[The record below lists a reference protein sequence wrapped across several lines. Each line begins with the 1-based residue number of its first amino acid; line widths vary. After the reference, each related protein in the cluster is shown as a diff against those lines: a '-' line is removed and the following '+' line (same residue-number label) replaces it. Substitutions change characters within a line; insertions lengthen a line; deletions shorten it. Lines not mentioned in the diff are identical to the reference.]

1 MTQQADIHAKRVPL
15 HAWNAAC
22 RLVGDATTSPS
33 EDDWAALVAAGV
45 ATAPGALDDRW
56 VDLITS
62 YLNTPSSLAV
72 TATYAGMMYRST
84 LALGSLNVCVLE
96 RFTTRATDD
105 GGIETVNRDDA
116 LEVSVT
122 QGHPWAL
129 LRRVLPPLPTVQAPP
144 RQTAAANA
152 EPVRVPA
159 QIAEWALE
167 QSKTHSSHEV
177 LRTLQQRSSGRLHDF
192 FEADDASIAY
202 AWTTE
207 SARGTSLA
215 FAWYLASKDHLFRA
229 TFRDDPAFEEVRPGD
244 LAFTFEWHLL
254 GVLDALSTPA
264 K

>member
-1 MTQQADIHAKRVPL
+1 MQQSDIHAMRVPL
-15 HAWNAAC
+15 SAWNAAC
-22 RLVGDATTSPS
+22 RIVGDPTATPDES
-33 EDDWAALVAAGV
+33 DWAALVASGI
-45 ATAPGALDDRW
+45 ATAPGALNERW
-56 VDLITS
+56 VDLIRS
-62 YLNTPSSLAV
+62 YLTTPSSLAV
-72 TATYAGMMYRST
+72 SATYADMLYRST

-96 RFTTRATDD
+96 RFTTRTTPE
-105 GGIETVNRDDA
+105 GEVETVARDDE
-116 LEVSVT
+116 LEVSMT
-122 QGHPWAL
+122 QGHPWTL

-159 QIAEWALE
+159 AVAEWAQE
-167 QSKTHSSHEV
+167 QCRTHSSHEV

-192 FEADDASIAY
+192 LEADDASIAY

-215 FAWYLASKDHLFRA
+215 FAWYLASADHLFRA
-229 TFRDDPAFEEVRPGD
+229 TFRDDPAFEVVGPGD

-254 GVLDALSTPA
+254 GVLDALTAAA